1 VIPFFEFIGSL
12 FYKLLII
19 FFFPTYCRIMD
30 STDNDNV
37 GSSSIVSTQNPS
49 STLPQ
54 KPKKC
59 EQTSMVWEH
68 FTKVEN
74 RDPEDPK
81 SKCNYCNKLFS
92 CHTKRLGTSSMLSH
106 LKNSCK
112 KYPSR
117 FDKSDKTQSKLSFEV
132 KKGEQMAV
140 GEGSIENLVITKYN
154 AATIKTA
161 ISKMIIVDELPF
173 RFVDGEGFQEFM
185 NTIEPRFKIQSRVTV
200 MKDCVFLYMSEKEK
214 LRAMLKF
221 VLPLILG
228 LQCRTLI
235 ICVSQPILLIIIGTY
250 IKEL

>member
-1 VIPFFEFIGSL
+1 
-12 FYKLLII
+12 
-19 FFFPTYCRIMD
+19 MD
-30 STDNDNV
+30 STNNNKV
-37 GSSSIVSTQNPS
+37 GSLSTVGTENPS

-74 RDPEDPK
+74 GDPEDPK

-112 KYPSR
+112 KYPGR

-140 GEGSIENLVITKYN
+140 GE
-154 AATIKTA
+154 
-161 ISKMIIVDELPF
+161 D
-173 RFVDGEGFQEFM
+173 
-185 NTIEPRFKIQSRVTV
+185 
-200 MKDCVFLYMSEKEK
+200 
-214 LRAMLKF
+214 
-221 VLPLILG
+221 
-228 LQCRTLI
+228 
-235 ICVSQPILLIIIGTY
+235 LLEI
-250 IKEL
+250 

>member
-1 VIPFFEFIGSL
+1 MIPFSEFIGSL
-12 FYKLLII
+12 FYKLLIM
-19 FFFPTYCRIMD
+19 FFFLTYCRIMD

-37 GSSSIVSTQNPS
+37 GSLSIVGTQNPS

-74 RDPEDPK
+74 GDPEDPK

-112 KYPSR
+112 KYPGR
-117 FDKSDKTQSKLSFEV
+117 FDKSV

-140 GEGSIENLVITKYN
+140 GEGSIGNLVITKYN
-154 AATIKTA
+154 AEKIKVTGTEPENFMGGGQQKKKNRFFRIFLLKKIFLLFFKLKAT
-161 ISKMIIVDELPF
+161 
-173 RFVDGEGFQEFM
+173 
-185 NTIEPRFKIQSRVTV
+185 
-200 MKDCVFLYMSEKEK
+200 
-214 LRAMLKF
+214 
-221 VLPLILG
+221 
-228 LQCRTLI
+228 
-235 ICVSQPILLIIIGTY
+235 
-250 IKEL
+250 